1 MVFCSYF
8 SAKQL
13 KVIRYLRSWELYFCA
28 PELRTEK
35 IRHSSSSHQVV
46 IKQSSDSHQAVIKLL
61 FSKTAQCALLSEKL
75 STLVLCTRA
84 EHWADQVLIKQSSR
98 THQAVVKNS
107 SGSHQIV
114 IMLSSNSFL
123 VKQPSVHRYKR
134 SWALYFR
141 APELSSWLQYT
152 HATAATVVVYQ
163 HTLLVSCSE
172 YPRDKLLTPVLR
184 KMTVKIYAI
193 EIIFRSHEPFQSY
206 LLTG

>member
-152 HATAATVVVYQ
+152 HATAIIKQSSDSHQAVI
-163 HTLLVSCSE
+163 
-172 YPRDKLLTPVLR
+172 KLLSSKTKTFP
-184 KMTVKIYAI
+184 
-193 EIIFRSHEPFQSY
+193 EDFE
-206 LLTG
+206 